1 MDNINNIY
9 DRDLQRK
16 GLGGL
21 YLRHGD
27 LRMSYW
33 VGNTYPETWKI
44 KRNYKTINGKKSRQ
58 SEQLA

>member
-9 DRDLQRK
+9 DRDIQRK

-27 LRMSYW
+27 LRMSY
-33 VGNTYPETWKI
+33 
-44 KRNYKTINGKKSRQ
+44 
-58 SEQLA
+58 